1 MGEEEKHADFIL
13 IWNKIIQNYVKSA
26 YKTYADFIYHCAYM
40 LRSDT
45 KRAIYYLKLFLNFL
59 YNHNSYFASMNKKKP
74 NSQNLDDIGN
84 VAGYNNNNSK
94 KRRRGLKLKK
104 FSF

>member
-1 MGEEEKHADFIL
+1 MLSGICYLCMILSKTFFMKYFFKYYLRNSFYPMGEEKKYADFIL
-13 IWNKIIQNYVKSA
+13 MWNKIIQNYVKSA

-59 YNHNSYFASMNKKKP
+59 
-74 NSQNLDDIGN
+74 
-84 VAGYNNNNSK
+84 
-94 KRRRGLKLKK
+94 
-104 FSF
+104 